1 MPLDCRISTGSP
13 TPIYRQLIDQI
24 RLVVLRGRL
33 TPGDRL
39 PSVRSLAQR
48 LVINPNTVARAYGEL
63 ARDGVIES
71 QQGKGYFVATKRQ
84 VYTRAHRRRRL
95 APLLEAL
102 VSEAALLD
110 FSADDVMTALQEK
123 LREYGL
129 EPS

>member
-1 MPLDCRISTGSP
+1 VPLDCRISTGST

-24 RLVVLRGRL
+24 RLVILRGRL

-71 QQGKGYFVATKRQ
+71 QQGKGYFVATKRR

-102 VSEAALLD
+102 CSEAALLD
-110 FSADDVMTALQEK
+110 YSAHDVVAALEEK

-129 EPS
+129 ESS

>member
-1 MPLDCRISTGSP
+1 VPLDCRISTGST

-33 TPGDRL
+33 APGDQL
-39 PSVRSLAQR
+39 PSVRSLAVR

-63 ARDGVIES
+63 ARDGVIVS
-71 QQGKGYFVATKRQ
+71 QRGKGYFVTQKRQ
-84 VYTRAHRRRRL
+84 VYTKTQQRRRL
-95 APLLEAL
+95 APLVDAL

-110 FSADDVMTALQEK
+110 FSADDVVIALQER

-129 EPS
+129 

>member
-1 MPLDCRISTGSP
+1 MPLDCRISTGST

-24 RLVVLRGRL
+24 RLVILRGRL

-71 QQGKGYFVATKRQ
+71 QQGKGYFVASKRQ
-84 VYTRAHRRRRL
+84 VYTKAHRRRRL

-110 FSADDVMTALQEK
+110 YSGDDVVAALEEK

>member
-1 MPLDCRISTGSP
+1 MPLDCRISTGST

-33 TPGDRL
+33 APGDQL
-39 PSVRSLAQR
+39 PSVRSLAVR

-63 ARDGVIES
+63 ARDGVIVS
-71 QQGKGYFVATKRQ
+71 QRGKGYFVTQKRQ
-84 VYTRAHRRRRL
+84 VYTKTQQRRRL
-95 APLLEAL
+95 APLVDAL

-110 FSADDVMTALQEK
+110 FSADDVVIALQER

-129 EPS
+129 

>member
-1 MPLDCRISTGSP
+1 MPLDCRISTGST

>member
-1 MPLDCRISTGSP
+1 MPLDCRISTGST

-24 RLVVLRGRL
+24 RRAILRGRL
-33 TPGDRL
+33 ARGDRL
-39 PSVRSLAQR
+39 PSVRSLAIR

-84 VYTRAHRRRRL
+84 VYTKAHQRRRL

-110 FSADDVMTALQEK
+110 FSADDVTAALREK

>member
-1 MPLDCRISTGSP
+1 MPLDCRISTGST

-84 VYTRAHRRRRL
+84 VYTKAHRRRRL
-95 APLLEAL
+95 TPLLEAL

-110 FSADDVMTALQEK
+110 FSADDVMTALEEK

>member
-1 MPLDCRISTGSP
+1 MPLDCRIATGST

-33 TPGDRL
+33 APGDQL
-39 PSVRSLAQR
+39 PSVRSLAVR

-63 ARDGVIES
+63 ARDGVIVA
-71 QQGKGYFVATKRQ
+71 QRGKGYFVTRKRQ
-84 VYTRAHRRRRL
+84 VYTKTQQRRRL
-95 APLLEAL
+95 APLVDAL

-110 FSADDVMTALQEK
+110 FSADDIVIALQER

-129 EPS
+129 

>member
-1 MPLDCRISTGSP
+1 M
-13 TPIYRQLIDQI
+13 
-24 RLVVLRGRL
+24 
-33 TPGDRL
+33 PGDRL

-71 QQGKGYFVATKRQ
+71 QQGKGYFVATRRQ
-84 VYTRAHRRRRL
+84 VYTKAHRRRRL

-110 FSADDVMTALQEK
+110 FSADEVMAALQEK
-123 LREYGL
+123 LRDYGL

>member
-1 MPLDCRISTGSP
+1 M
-13 TPIYRQLIDQI
+13 
-24 RLVVLRGRL
+24 
-33 TPGDRL
+33 
-39 PSVRSLAQR
+39 
-48 LVINPNTVARAYGEL
+48 
-63 ARDGVIES
+63 
-71 QQGKGYFVATKRQ
+71 ATKRQ

-110 FSADDVMTALQEK
+110 FSADDVTAALQEK

>member
-1 MPLDCRISTGSP
+1 VPLDCRISTGSS

-33 TPGDRL
+33 APGDQL
-39 PSVRSLAQR
+39 PSVRSLAVR

-63 ARDGVIES
+63 ARDGVIVS
-71 QQGKGYFVATKRQ
+71 QRGKGYFVTRKRQ
-84 VYTRAHRRRRL
+84 VYTKTQQRRRL
-95 APLLEAL
+95 APLVDAL

-110 FSADDVMTALQEK
+110 FSADDVVIALQER

-129 EPS
+129 

>member
-1 MPLDCRISTGSP
+1 MPLDCRISTGST

-71 QQGKGYFVATKRQ
+71 QQGKGYFVATKRP

>member
-1 MPLDCRISTGSP
+1 MPLNCRISTGST

-24 RLVVLRGRL
+24 HRVILRGRL
-33 TPGDRL
+33 ATGDQL
-39 PSVRSLAQR
+39 PSVRSLAVR

-71 QQGKGYFVATKRQ
+71 QQGRGYFVATKRQ
-84 VYTRAHRRRRL
+84 VYTKAHRRRRL

-110 FSADDVMTALQEK
+110 FSADDVVAALEAK

>member
-48 LVINPNTVARAYGEL
+48 LVINPNTVARAYRQLQDDDVLTPIRGTGL
-63 ARDGVIES
+63 A
-71 QQGKGYFVATKRQ
+71 VASGARRACQSERKRLI
-84 VYTRAHRRRRL
+84 RARL
-95 APLLEAL
+95 HDVLLEAHSSGL
-102 VSEAALLD
+102 DEAQIHSIFKSEMT
-110 FSADDVMTALQEK
+110 SAQRK
-123 LREYGL
+123 QR
-129 EPS
+129 

>member
-1 MPLDCRISTGSP
+1 VPLDCRISTGST

-24 RLVVLRGRL
+24 RRVILQGRL
-33 TPGDRL
+33 VPGDRL

>member
-1 MPLDCRISTGSP
+1 MPLNCRILTGST

-24 RLVVLRGRL
+24 RLVILRGRL
-33 TPGDRL
+33 APGDQL
-39 PSVRSLAQR
+39 PSVRSLAVR

-71 QQGKGYFVATKRQ
+71 QQGKGYFVVSKRQ
-84 VYTRAHRRRRL
+84 VYTKAERRRRV

-110 FSADDVMTALQEK
+110 FSADDVVEALQER

-129 EPS
+129 EHS

>member
-1 MPLDCRISTGSP
+1 MPLDCRISTGST

-33 TPGDRL
+33 VPGDRL

-48 LVINPNTVARAYGEL
+48 LVINPNTVARAYGDL
-63 ARDGVIES
+63 SRDGVIES
-71 QQGKGYFVATKRQ
+71 QQGKGYFVASKRQ
-84 VYTRAHRRRRL
+84 VYTKAHRRRRI

-102 VSEAALLD
+102 VSEAAMLE
-110 FSADDVMTALQEK
+110 FPADDVVAALREK
-123 LREYGL
+123 MREYGL

>member
-1 MPLDCRISTGSP
+1 MPLDCRISTGST

-110 FSADDVMTALQEK
+110 FSADDVTAALQEK

>member
-1 MPLDCRISTGSP
+1 MPLDCRISTGTT

-24 RLVVLRGRL
+24 RLVVLRGQL
-33 TPGDRL
+33 VPGDRL

-110 FSADDVMTALQEK
+110 FSADDVTAALQEK

>member
-1 MPLDCRISTGSP
+1 MPLDCRISTGST

-24 RLVVLRGRL
+24 RRVILQGRL
-33 TPGDRL
+33 VPGDRL

-48 LVINPNTVARAYGEL
+48 LVINPNTAARAYGEL

-71 QQGKGYFVATKRQ
+71 QQGRGYFVASKRQ
-84 VYTRAHRRRRL
+84 VYTKTEQRRRL
-95 APLLEAL
+95 APLMEAL

-110 FSADDVMTALQEK
+110 FPADDVVAALEEK

>member
-1 MPLDCRISTGSP
+1 MPLDCRISTGST

-24 RLVVLRGRL
+24 RLVVLRGQL
-33 TPGDRL
+33 VPGDRL

-110 FSADDVMTALQEK
+110 FSADDVTAALQEK